1 MDNNNLIGF
10 FNSINSEEVLK
21 SFIKSKTKE
30 NLNLEFKQKQDSRNG
45 NLGENDKFNFSKA
58 LSGFANSGG
67 GVLIWGIET
76 RKKDESAKRLKP
88 INKVDDFIKTL
99 KSSLLNTVQPFVDDV
114 RIEKIEKEKSK
125 NRGYVKC
132 LIPLSDKTPHR
143 ALLAG
148 RDYYKRSTE
157 GFYRLTHYDLEDM
170 FGRRQKPLLFLI
182 TDLTAY
188 EETNP
193 DIRAINF
200 AFRNDGRAIAKYFGF
215 FCKFNN
221 NVELIGSPNLSIK
234 DVSKINGN
242 KPAISYS
249 DNIDVI
255 HPNNIVLSLGSMRFK
270 RKDKTKKIEAVI
282 TYYCDGMLA
291 KTKNLSFD

>member
-1 MDNNNLIGF
+1 MDNQNLTGF
-10 FNSINSEEVLK
+10 FNSLNSEEVLK
-21 SFIKSKTKE
+21 DFIKSKVKE
-30 NLNLEFKQKQDSRNG
+30 NLYLEFKQKQDSRNG
-45 NLGENDKFNFSKA
+45 NLDENDKFNFSKA

-76 RKKDESAKRLKP
+76 RKKDESAKRLKT
-88 INKVDDFIKTL
+88 INEVDNFIRQL
-99 KSSLLNTVQPFVDDV
+99 KSSLLNSVQPFVDNV
-114 RIEKIEKEKSK
+114 RIEKIEKTKSK

-132 LIPLSDKTPHR
+132 LIPFSDKTPHR

-170 FGRRQKPLLFLI
+170 FGRRQKPLLVLI
-182 TDLTAY
+182 TDLINY
-188 EETNP
+188 KETNP
-193 DIRAINF
+193 EIRAINF

-215 FCKFNN
+215 FCKFDDNI
-221 NVELIGSPNLSIK
+221 ELTGSPDRSIQ
-234 DVSKINGN
+234 DVSKINDN

-249 DNIDVI
+249 DNINVI
-255 HPNNIVLSLGSMRFK
+255 HPTNIVRNLGSINFK
-270 RKDKTKKIEAVI
+270 KKDKTKKIEGVI

-291 KTKNLSFD
+291 KTENLTFD